1 MRGNT
6 SLLGIL
12 VLGTVP
18 GFLLMGPFMVTLVLI
33 VDDVFEASDRYV
45 GFLVGSMGLGIL
57 VGSVVLSM
65 IRIRRRGLLL
75 CASLL
80 GGGIFWTAY
89 GFAPNE
95 YVAMLLVFTAGVLG
109 PAIFINFAVALL
121 QEHSERAMMG
131 RVMSVYGLSFQASTP
146 LGYAMAA
153 GQVALWGPQTT
164 VVVSAAAATALGVV
178 AVLFLRPVT
187 RLA

>member
-1 MRGNT
+1 
-6 SLLGIL
+6 
-12 VLGTVP
+12 
-18 GFLLMGPFMVTLVLI
+18 
-33 VDDVFEASDRYV
+33 
-45 GFLVGSMGLGIL
+45 
-57 VGSVVLSM
+57 
-65 IRIRRRGLLL
+65 
-75 CASLL
+75 
-80 GGGIFWTAY
+80 
-89 GFAPNE
+89 
-95 YVAMLLVFTAGVLG
+95 MLLVFTAGVLG

-164 VVVSAAAATALGVV
+164 VVVSAAAATAVGVV